1 MFATSNRRSTYP
13 HFKTADKN
21 KMFKWGIKQ
30 PVKTKNEANTML
42 VTQADKNKMFK
53 WGIKQPVKTKNEAN
67 TMLVTQ
73 AFSQDAKILAC
84 VPLSP
89 INGGVQS
96 PPLIEG

>member
-1 MFATSNRRSTYP
+1 
-13 HFKTADKN
+13 
-21 KMFKWGIKQ
+21 
-30 PVKTKNEANTML
+30 
-42 VTQADKNKMFK
+42 MFK

-89 INGGVQS
+89 ISGGVQS
-96 PPLIEG
+96 PPLIEGSLYPVLTGCKTPISKQQVKSKCLRGGQTVCKNPNGETTNQWG